1 MTSVNKSV
9 AVAIAVL
16 VWPVLAPGADKDTIL
31 TTKVGPVDVG
41 LFIPADARPLRGLY
55 VHAAH
60 YRIKSTDR
68 WAEASRAIGFGHIAL
83 NIDLKLNNRPKKLRK
98 GLDDAL
104 KEFAAKTGRPE
115 LPHLP
120 MIGIGHSA
128 GGMVVP
134 VLLASPERAITT
146 CVSCGW
152 ITDPKKLKPS
162 EKSMPM
168 LFTLGAI
175 PDAFKMLPG
184 IEERFVPARREGL
197 TWGLAL
203 QWGCAHDFANSAT
216 LFIPWCESI
225 AAMRLPKYPPRT
237 GGPVKLRDIKLSDGW
252 LGQSPTIETNLATV
266 APYKDYKG
274 DKTKAVWL
282 PSRSVAFVWRAIQSQ
297 DPPVVLEAST
307 ADGSTKLPNA
317 NPKSERQMTI
327 APGGSIMLQAT
338 VRKGCSV
345 SKIQYYDGDRLI
357 GESTKAPWRFEWT
370 QPPAGL
376 RPVWAMWTSSDGEK
390 GVSNPALI
398 IVRPIA
404 LKEKTK

>member
-1 MTSVNKSV
+1 MKKAAVCLV
-9 AVAIAVL
+9 AVAAL
-16 VWPVLAPGADKDTIL
+16 TALPCRADEDTIL
-31 TTKVGPVDVG
+31 KTKVGPVDVG
-41 LFIPADARPLRGLY
+41 LFIPSDTKPLRGLY

-83 NIDLKLNNRPKKLRK
+83 NINLKLNNRPKKLRT
-98 GLDDAL
+98 GLDEAL
-104 KEFAAKTGRPE
+104 IEFAAKTGRSE

-134 VLLASPERAITT
+134 VLLTTPERAITT

-152 ITDPKKLKPS
+152 ITDPKKLKPAD
-162 EKSMPM
+162 KSMPM

-184 IEERFVPARREGL
+184 IESRFLPARKEEL
-197 TWGLAL
+197 AWGLGL
-203 QWGCAHDFANSAT
+203 QWGCAHDFANSAA
-216 LFIPWCESI
+216 LFIPWCEAVS
-225 AAMRLPKYPPRT
+225 AMRLPKYPPRT
-237 GGPVKLRDIKLSDGW
+237 GGPVKLRDIKLSDSW

-282 PSRSVAFVWRAIQSQ
+282 PSRSVAFVWRAIQSK
-297 DPPVVLEAST
+297 DPPVVLEAS
-307 ADGSTKLPNA
+307 AKDGSAELPKA
-317 NPKSERQMTI
+317 NPKSERQMTV
-327 APGGSIMLQAT
+327 ASGGSIVLRAT
-338 VRKGCSV
+338 VRKGADV

-357 GESTKAPWRFEWT
+357 GESTKAPWRFDWT
-370 QPPAGL
+370 QAPAGL
-376 RPVWAMWTSSDGEK
+376 RPVWAMWTSSDGKK

-398 IVRPIA
+398 IVRPTA
-404 LKEKTK
+404 LKEKKK